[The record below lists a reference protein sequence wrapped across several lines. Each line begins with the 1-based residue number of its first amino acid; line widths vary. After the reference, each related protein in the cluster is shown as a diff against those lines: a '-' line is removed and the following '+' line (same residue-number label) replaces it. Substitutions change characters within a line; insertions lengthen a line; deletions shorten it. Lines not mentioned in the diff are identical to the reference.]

1 MKPALLVLLVLIGG
15 VGTYFSLAQKAEYEA
30 TIQKKTELRSE
41 NAARTDVHHETEQ
54 KRAAAEKERDQ
65 WLKSRSESQA
75 EVAKQQDIFNELTSK
90 QETIAKELTD
100 KKAVYKQ
107 VEDEL
112 ASYGVKDP
120 QEVVTMMEDAKK
132 KTEELNGA
140 LEEMNTLI
148 EASGKKVAEKEMQL
162 ASLQKTQS
170 HYKAKF
176 ATNSKEYRV
185 TAVDPQWGF
194 VVLNAGESSTLE
206 PNTMLLVTRN
216 GKNIARLKV
225 TSKEKSQ
232 TVADIVPGSLSKGN
246 RIEAGDSVFLLE
258 PQS

>member
-1 MKPALLVLLVLIGG
+1 MKPALLILLLLVGG
-15 VGTYFSLAQKAEYEA
+15 AGAYFSYNQQAEFSAAIVKKQELVETNVRQSA
-30 TIQKKTELRSE
+30 LHQKTEGQRE
-41 NAARTDVHHETEQ
+41 
-54 KRAAAEKERDQ
+54 AAEKERDQ

-75 EVAKQQDIFNELTSK
+75 EVSKQQDIAAELTTK
-90 QETIAKELTD
+90 QEAIVKELAE
-100 KKAVYKQ
+100 KKALFQQ

-148 EASGKKVAEKEMQL
+148 EASSKKAAQKELQL
-162 ASLQKTQS
+162 AALQKNQEL
-170 HYKAKF
+170 YKAKF
-176 ATNSKEYRV
+176 ATNSKEYQV

-206 PNTMLLVTRN
+206 PNTVLLVTRN
-216 GKNIARLKV
+216 GKNIAKLKV
-225 TSKEKSQ
+225 TSKERSQ
-232 TVADIVPGSLSKGN
+232 TVADIVPGTLAKGN
-246 RIEAGDSVFLLE
+246 RVEAGDSVFLLS